1 MKKFPGA
8 LITVAA
14 VAALLGLATVAAA
27 QWGGPYGPGMGRMG
41 RGMMG
46 GPGSGATQTQITE
59 EQARDLAQQ
68 YADKNLAG
76 FKVDRVLPS
85 TGMHRTMYVVE
96 LKNATGELRTI
107 HVNPFGGVM
116 PFGPAGRS

>member
-1 MKKFPGA
+1 MKKFLGV
-8 LITVAA
+8 LGTVAA
-14 VAALLGLATVAAA
+14 VVLVLGAAKVVTA
-27 QWGGPYGPGMGRMG
+27 QWHGPHGPGMGQMG

-46 GPGSGATQTQITE
+46 GPGSGATETQITE

-116 PFGPAGRS
+116 PFGPPGRS